1 MEARLARVKQRKLK
15 GKGDEANKGS
25 LSVDIAEFD
34 FEKKKD
40 EKIDNGQGWKFLI
53 FMCTT

>member
-1 MEARLARVKQRKLK
+1 MEARLAQVKQRKLK
-15 GKGDEANKGS
+15 GKGDEVNEGS

-53 FMCTT
+53 FMYTS

>member
-15 GKGDEANKGS
+15 GKGDEVNEGS

-40 EKIDNGQGWKFLI
+40 EKIDNGQG
-53 FMCTT
+53 